1 MSSRIRRPPWMVKWP
16 LLAALAGLVAAAPA
30 CFLHAQDA
38 PAAPSNEQQRA
49 PAAASS
55 SDTDAAESTSETD
68 GIAAPLPRGKKLI
81 LTDGSFHV
89 VREYRRE
96 GDRARYYSVE
106 RSAWEE
112 IPASMVDWAATE
124 KAGVEVQA
132 LQIETVERLRAAAT
146 DDLAASIDSSSSLQT
161 SSGVILPDPPGFYV
175 LDGQTVLS
183 MEQVLAASRLDKGRA
198 IIKAISGIPLISTKH
213 VVEIPGKRA
222 KLRVQSAEPEFY
234 FRTAD
239 GRSPQLTLVRIEV
252 NGDKRQVSTAVT
264 DLTGTTKYEHRELPM
279 MTSEAARGV
288 QRLTMGRK
296 LEPGEYALV
305 ETTAEGISS
314 YVWDFGVDAPPRTN
328 SSKPGSNTAAR
339 PAAQSN
345 PR

>member
-1 MSSRIRRPPWMVKWP
+1 MLKWP
-16 LLAALAGLVAAAPA
+16 LLAALAAMVAAIPA
-30 CFLHAQDA
+30 CSLYAQDA
-38 PAAPSNEQQRA
+38 PRDEQRGA

-55 SDTDAAESTSETD
+55 SDTGTAESASERAEIT
-68 GIAAPLPRGKKLI
+68 APLPRGKKLI

-89 VREYRRE
+89 VREYGRE
-96 GDRARYYSVE
+96 GERVRYYSVE
-106 RSAWEE
+106 RSGWEE
-112 IPASMVDWAATE
+112 IPSSLVDWAATE
-124 KAGVEVQA
+124 KAAAEMEA
-132 LQIETVERLRAAAT
+132 LQNETVERLHAAAT
-146 DDLAASIDSSSSLQT
+146 DDLAASIDSGSSLQT

-175 LDGQTVLS
+175 LDGQQVLS
-183 MEQVLAASRLDKGRA
+183 MEQVMSASRLDKGRA
-198 IIKAISGIPLISTKH
+198 ILKAISGLPLISTKH
-213 VVEIPGKRA
+213 IIEIPGKRA
-222 KLRVQSAEPEFY
+222 KLRVRSAQPEFY

-239 GRSPQLTLVRIEV
+239 GRSPQLALVRAGI

-288 QRLTMGRK
+288 QRLTLDQK

-314 YVWDFGVDAPPRTN
+314 YIWDFGVDPAPAANNSQTN
-328 SSKPGSNTAAR
+328 KNTEAR
-339 PAAQSN
+339 PAAKPN